1 MTVYW
6 LALVPFLGALFLL
19 CNLILSTKGHTDE

>member
-6 LALVPFLGALFLL
+6 LALVPFLGAVFLL
-19 CNLILSTKGHTDE
+19 CNLILSEGPHDE